1 MQRASPF
8 HEAGRSALD
17 RIRKGAGD
25 GVGSKK
31 HCWVCRHRIVFR
43 QRRARRQ
50 HDNRTTRARLRIC
63 ATTHACAR
71 DRGIPSARTRF
82 ASYGVAGRRGARCDA
97 APWRRSMELA
107 TSCTAWMTTGICTN
121 STGGEQMS
129 RPSCTTIRE
138 CCPPIHEGRP
148 ARPPA
153 SADTAAHAAA
163 PIRRCD
169 YVALV
174 SCPSSGAAVSQARRE
189 RSACLPRLAWGVV
202 ADRELLEATLSSYH
216 RVRVQHIGL
225 HPLYPLSSR
234 SPRAPTWYATHVSPS
249 ASHATE
255 LQDNE
260 SPACCD

>member
-1 MQRASPF
+1 MVRQLWGGWTSWCPLRCRPWSPI
-8 HEAGRSALD
+8 S
-17 RIRKGAGD
+17 
-25 GVGSKK
+25 
-31 HCWVCRHRIVFR
+31 
-43 QRRARRQ
+43 
-50 HDNRTTRARLRIC
+50 
-63 ATTHACAR
+63 
-71 DRGIPSARTRF
+71 GIGNAVHGT
-82 ASYGVAGRRGARCDA
+82 DDD
-97 APWRRSMELA
+97 
-107 TSCTAWMTTGICTN
+107 GICTN

-129 RPSCTTIRE
+129 RSSCTTIRE

-174 SCPSSGAAVSQARRE
+174 SCPSPGAAVSQARRG

>member
-1 MQRASPF
+1 MVRQLWGGWTSWCPLRCRPWSPI
-8 HEAGRSALD
+8 S
-17 RIRKGAGD
+17 
-25 GVGSKK
+25 
-31 HCWVCRHRIVFR
+31 
-43 QRRARRQ
+43 
-50 HDNRTTRARLRIC
+50 
-63 ATTHACAR
+63 
-71 DRGIPSARTRF
+71 GIGNAVHGT
-82 ASYGVAGRRGARCDA
+82 DDD
-97 APWRRSMELA
+97 
-107 TSCTAWMTTGICTN
+107 GICTN

-129 RPSCTTIRE
+129 RSSCTTIRE
-138 CCPPIHEGRP
+138 CCPPIHKGRP

-234 SPRAPTWYATHVSPS
+234 APCASNFVCNAHLAQRVACYGSPRHCV
-249 ASHATE
+249 ASM
-255 LQDNE
+255 L
-260 SPACCD
+260 